1 MLKNKKTV
9 KIRGALLDWYDSE
22 KRDLPW
28 RQTRDPYS
36 IWVSEIMLQQTQVQ
50 TVIPY
55 YRRWMRAFPTLRRLA
70 KAPEEKVLKLWEG
83 LGYYSRARNLKKA
96 AQKIQ
101 QDFNGVVPE
110 NYQDILS
117 LPGIGKY
124 TAGAILSIAHDQP
137 LPVLDGNVKRVLAR
151 LFALKENGAS
161 GRSEKRLWQVAE
173 DFLPD
178 TRPGDFNQAV
188 MELGATV
195 CLPKN
200 PMCPLCPLKK
210 YCVAKNLGDP
220 EKFPP
225 PKPRTPAKKI
235 EVSAAVLQRGK
246 KIFIQQRLHDGLMGG
261 LWEFPGGKRGKN
273 ETPEDCLVREI
284 REELGI
290 DIRISE
296 KLMVIKHS
304 YTRFRVT
311 LHVFRVR
318 LGAGR
323 LKPTQCEQWQWV
335 NHEEL
340 NSYTFPAANGKIVKY
355 LTQNRRV

>member
-1 MLKNKKTV
+1 MLQNKTTV
-9 KIRGALLDWYDSE
+9 KIRGALFHWYDSE

-151 LFALKENGAS
+151 RATADEIAECLKFLEEQAARLASVKSKADQTNDGSKPSRDPGQRARENLVLVLFNHH
-161 GRSEKRLWQVAE
+161 
-173 DFLPD
+173 DFV
-178 TRPGDFNQAV
+178 T
-188 MELGATV
+188 
-195 CLPKN
+195 
-200 PMCPLCPLKK
+200 
-210 YCVAKNLGDP
+210 
-220 EKFPP
+220 
-225 PKPRTPAKKI
+225 
-235 EVSAAVLQRGK
+235 
-246 KIFIQQRLHDGLMGG
+246 
-261 LWEFPGGKRGKN
+261 
-273 ETPEDCLVREI
+273 I
-284 REELGI
+284 R
-290 DIRISE
+290 
-296 KLMVIKHS
+296 
-304 YTRFRVT
+304 
-311 LHVFRVR
+311 
-318 LGAGR
+318 
-323 LKPTQCEQWQWV
+323 
-335 NHEEL
+335 
-340 NSYTFPAANGKIVKY
+340 
-355 LTQNRRV
+355 